1 MKEKDMVNEMMTF
14 LSACKRRKELLV
26 SRQDFVS
33 QFKIL
38 ERSLPK
44 VILQ

>member
-14 LSACKRRKELLV
+14 LSACKRKELLV
-26 SRQDFVS
+26 SREDFVS
-33 QFKIL
+33 QFKTL
-38 ERSLPK
+38 KRSLPK